1 VAVVTVYRPG
11 MSLPP
16 DQPPPSAPAK
26 LSTADR
32 RARHADRLTTIRLRM
47 AIGQELDARDITTP
61 ADIGAA
67 LGMPASEAFSLR
79 RGPGCQSFPPDGRH
93 QGSPG
98 QHAFSCFPRVR
109 RSLPQSQPA
118 AGFRRSA

>member
-1 VAVVTVYRPG
+1 VPPAA
-11 MSLPP
+11 SL
-16 DQPPPSAPAK
+16 AK
-26 LSTADR
+26 PKLTSEER
-32 RARHADRLTTIRLRM
+32 RARHTDRLATIRLRM
-47 AIGQELDARDITTP
+47 ATGQELDARDITTP